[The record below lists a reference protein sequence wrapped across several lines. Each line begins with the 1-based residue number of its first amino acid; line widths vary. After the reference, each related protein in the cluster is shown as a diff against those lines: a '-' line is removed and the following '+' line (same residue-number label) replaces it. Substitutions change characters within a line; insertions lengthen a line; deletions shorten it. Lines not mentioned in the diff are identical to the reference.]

1 MHVAW
6 GRQLLYGRLPL
17 RDTAPLGMPLQA
29 LLSVMAE
36 RLLGDRLGA
45 EGLVFAAAFA
55 LGAVVTFV
63 LATRAS
69 GRIWVGLGAAML
81 QVLVAP
87 RTYSYPKIVLYGVAV
102 LVVWRYIDQPTRRR
116 AVAAGAL
123 VALAFFL
130 RHDHGLYIGLVTGAV
145 LWLRHVGDWRT
156 GLRRVAVSGV
166 TCLALVAPYLVWIQI
181 NVGVGAW
188 LGDLRMLATRE
199 YQQNHFEHWPRWPL
213 RQPVDVLA
221 MVDTGRATIG
231 IRWQPEASRD
241 ARYAAAVRHHLV
253 VPSEGPIGS
262 GPFVVTDLSR
272 ENMLA
277 LIQDPVIQDTSGV
290 DRSDGH
296 IPRPGLQLGAF
307 RILPALDTPAAS
319 AALLFGLYLGIL
331 GATLLTLVR
340 TRTAAAGHDRLKI
353 AAVVLVA
360 VVAGVGLLRQPLE
373 ARIADA
379 VVAPLV
385 LSAWLIG
392 QWLNDRE
399 RPAWRRV
406 VRRVVVVATLVMV
419 TRSAVVI
426 GAPAARWASLR
437 DWHSTWDSLAV
448 NPAFDAWTPSNPAKY
463 KAVQYIRDC
472 TAPRDPMLVLWF
484 APDLYYFAERPFAG
498 RFAFYLEGYWG
509 SADELQAN
517 LDAIERDRPAIVLME
532 SGRRTTDLY
541 TYPRLLAYV
550 DAAYHR
556 IGDLAANDG
565 TSIHVLA
572 RNDRV
577 PSSIDPNLGWP
588 CYAGTSVHG

>member
-1 MHVAW
+1 
-6 GRQLLYGRLPL
+6 
-17 RDTAPLGMPLQA
+17 MPLQA

-45 EGLVFAAAFA
+45 EGVVFAGAFA
-55 LGAVVTFV
+55 LGAILTFV

-69 GRIWVGLGAAML
+69 GRIWVGLVAAVL

-102 LVVWRYIDQPTRRR
+102 LVVWRYIDQPTPRR

-145 LWLRHVGDWRT
+145 LWLRHAGDWRT

-166 TCLALVAPYLVWIQI
+166 VCLAIVAPYLVWIQI
-181 NVGVGAW
+181 NVGVSAW
-188 LGDLRMLATRE
+188 LADLRMLATRE

-213 RQPVDVLA
+213 RRPVDVLTMQDA
-221 MVDTGRATIG
+221 GRATIG

-241 ARYAAAVRHHLV
+241 TRYEAAMRHHLA
-253 VPSEGPIGS
+253 VPTQGPIES
-262 GPFVVTDLSR
+262 GQFVITDLSH
-272 ENMLA
+272 ENLVA
-277 LIQDPVIQDTSGV
+277 LIQDPVVQDTSGV
-290 DRSDGH
+290 DRTDGH

-331 GATLLTLVR
+331 GATMLTLARIR
-340 TRTAAAGHDRLKI
+340 TTSEPHERLKI
-353 AAVVLVA
+353 AAVALVA
-360 VVAGVGLLRQPLE
+360 LLAGVGLLRQPLE

-379 VVAPLV
+379 AVAPLV

-392 QWLNDRE
+392 RWLKDRE
-399 RPAWRRV
+399 TAAWSRV
-406 VRRVVVVATLVMV
+406 VRRAAVAAILVVV

-437 DWHSTWDSLAV
+437 DWHSTWSSLAV
-448 NPAFDAWTPSNPAKY
+448 NPAFDAWTPSNTAKY
-463 KAVQYIRDC
+463 RAVQYVRAC
-472 TAPRDPMLVLWF
+472 TAPRDPLLVLWF

-498 RFAFYLEGYWG
+498 RFGFYLEGYWG

-517 LDAIERDRPAIVLME
+517 LEAIERDRPVIVLME
-532 SGRRTTDLY
+532 SGRRSSDLY

-550 DAAYHR
+550 DTAYHR
-556 IGDLAANDG
+556 IGDLSANDG

-588 CYAGTSVHG
+588 CYAGTSTHG